1 MTKKQLDCL
10 QDNHAKFVRAL
21 LKLIPQEK
29 QKKAQQLLGDII
41 EMELQIEAECQ
52 TFHDFDHE

>member
-41 EMELQIEAECQ
+41 EMELQIEAECNQ
-52 TFHDFDHE
+52 